1 MQLHF
6 DKLLDVLFEDIS
18 ERIISLF
25 LSMLVFFGLDKF
37 VKIPLMMNNII
48 THEIITGFIKM
59 FFSVATGVILYLA
72 LGFVK
77 SKRKKKKD
85 ETDN

>member
-6 DKLLDVLFEDIS
+6 DKFLDVLFKDIS

-37 VKIPLMMNNII
+37 VKIPLMMHNII

-72 LGFVK
+72 LEFVK
-77 SKRKKKKD
+77 SKRKKKTD
-85 ETDN
+85 EDSK